1 MNVGNWYS
9 IRVNGQI
16 IDAMYTGTTNDGRY
30 IMRYSQN
37 NKLHVGIYSES
48 ELKNIV
54 VSNKRT
60 YNGMVKHVPKDIE
73 INKLFLGWV
82 WYIFLMIVVSIFKGG
97 VVGWGLISFFFF
109 SWRKKVKAE
118 ATYYTKE

>member
-48 ELKNIV
+48 ELKI
-54 VSNKRT
+54 
-60 YNGMVKHVPKDIE
+60 
-73 INKLFLGWV
+73 LL
-82 WYIFLMIVVSIFKGG
+82 
-97 VVGWGLISFFFF
+97 
-109 SWRKKVKAE
+109 
-118 ATYYTKE
+118 